1 MKNGIFKRSNTL
13 GYARAP
19 VLMSTHSATDFE
31 WSVKFINGPYFDIG
45 IASKLKTSSVIY
57 SYDREA
63 IVLDAYNS
71 YTNIKRGTTKIHSGL
86 KKLQTGDV
94 IYFKFQPR
102 TKTFVIEWVSKLQ
115 YYINSA

>member
-1 MKNGIFKRSNTL
+1 MTNGIFKRSSTL

-19 VLMSTHSATDFE
+19 TLLSTHSAADFE
-31 WSVKFINGPYFDIG
+31 WSVKIINGPYFGIG
-45 IASKLKTSSVIY
+45 IASKLKKSSVIY

-63 IVLDAYNS
+63 IILDAYNS

-94 IYFKFQPR
+94 IYFKFQPG
-102 TKTFVIEWVSKLQ
+102 TKKFVIEWVSK
-115 YYINSA
+115 INSP

>member
-1 MKNGIFKRSNTL
+1 MTNGIFKRSSTL

-19 VLMSTHSATDFE
+19 TLMSTQSDTCFE
-31 WSVKFINGPYFDIG
+31 WSVKFISSPYFGIG
-45 IASKLKTSSVIY
+45 IASKLKKSSVIY

-63 IVLDAYNS
+63 IILDAYNS

-94 IYFKFQPR
+94 IYFKFQPG
-102 TKTFVIEWVSKLQ
+102 TKTLVIEWVNKFLMF
-115 YYINSA
+115 IFIT